1 MAYDASKAR
10 DELDKALARA
20 SWEVRALARRIAD
33 GVSRQAEQTDLP
45 TSQILLQQFRQ
56 LNVDP
61 DLQRIV
67 GAAVV
72 QSVAAGYGLTPSVS
86 ASVRAQSTAL
96 DQHWDSRGMTLS
108 QQVHG
113 TVGGFRQALDDAL
126 RQSFAQGR
134 SVQQAARAIY
144 DGYQPGRTPTGP
156 FAAIVPATPARGG
169 NAPAPALPQV
179 IESAINAAGMLSPKD
194 RAQLDVLRSRIS
206 SYASGLQSAPLRT
219 AYMDLARR
227 LNRIGTESFQR
238 AVYVATEEKAR
249 YFADRIA
256 RTEAARAWGAAFR
269 DEQMKDDMVTG
280 IRTRTSGAH
289 NIFDI
294 CDFHARADLY
304 GMGPGCFP
312 KDRLPS
318 YPYHPHCGCIL
329 SPIRKRRPSD
339 PGPRDGGPDVAAGAA
354 TLRAMRQHERS
365 RLLTI
370 AGANT
375 LKVDPASW
383 PRTMRHWN
391 ASQADQEA
399 ATRAAQQVAKV
410 LVPPPNGIEEMLAR
424 AVEEEKK
431 IWKNAGFETAVIVRN
446 GEDPISIKGEA
457 ARVGIPQ
464 QNIPD
469 LYGSVFTHNHPLGW
483 GYPEDSPF
491 REGGS
496 FSDADLRLGMLG
508 GCARVRAVTPVWAYE
523 VDFQGKVVPVPE
535 ILQAYADAQIKIK
548 ADPKNKPHERSHDIC
563 RSLADRFGW
572 KYSREKHGY

>member
-1 MAYDASKAR
+1 MAYDADKAR
-10 DELDKALARA
+10 EELEKILARA

-33 GVSRQAEQTDLP
+33 GVSRQAEQTNQS
-45 TSQILLQQFRQ
+45 TAQILLQQFRR

-61 DLQRIV
+61 ELRRIV

-86 ASVRAQSTAL
+86 ASVRAQATAL

-113 TVGGFRQALDDAL
+113 TVGGFRLALDDSL

-134 SVQQAARAIY
+134 SIQQAARAIY

-156 FAAIVPATPARGG
+156 FAAIVPAIPARGG
-169 NAPAPALPQV
+169 NAPAPALPLE
-179 IESAINAAGMLSPKD
+179 IDAAIVEAGKLSPKD
-194 RAQLDVLRSRIS
+194 WAQLQVLRSRIA

-227 LNRIGTESFQR
+227 LNRIGTESFR
-238 AVYVATEEKAR
+238 KAVYAATEEKAR

-269 DEQMKDDMVTG
+269 DQQMGDDMVVG
-280 IRTRTSGAH
+280 IRSKTSSAH

-304 GMGPGCFP
+304 GMGPGCYP
-312 KDRLPS
+312 KDRAPS

-354 TLRAMRQHERS
+354 TLQAMRQHQRNS
-365 RLLTI
+365 LLTI

-383 PRTMRHWN
+383 PRTMRHWS
-391 ASQADQEA
+391 ASTADQETA
-399 ATRAAQQVAKV
+399 VKAAQQVAKA
-410 LVPPPNGIEEMLAR
+410 LNPPPNGLEEMLAR

-446 GEDPISIKGEA
+446 GEEPVVIKGEA
-457 ARVGIPQ
+457 ASVRIPRE
-464 QNIPD
+464 NMPD

-483 GYPEDSPF
+483 GHPEDSPF

-508 GCARVRAVTPVWAYE
+508 GCARMRAVTPVWAYE

-535 ILQAYADAQIKIK
+535 ILQAYADTLIKIK

-563 RSLADRFGW
+563 RSLAERFGW
-572 KYSREKHGY
+572 SYTREKHGY